1 MNQGT
6 LTNYHYFFY
15 NWVVTAGGCER
26 ADSTITIQVHPDPV
40 ASVSV
45 DTANAT
51 VSATDW
57 TASWSTAGTS
67 ADSVFVEFSNGTTSD
82 DYLNSNIY
90 ANMVVNQ

>member
-1 MNQGT
+1 MGRSSITQGT

-15 NWVVTAGGCER
+15 NWVVTVGGCDR

-67 ADSVFVEFSNGTTSD
+67 ADSVFVEFSNGTT
-82 DYLNSNIY
+82 
-90 ANMVVNQ
+90 